1 MNTQTNENKRKYK
14 VIIKDSENK
23 IQEMH
28 SFELLENAIGCF
40 LEFQRRYSYYHKII
54 IEAIKL

>member
-1 MNTQTNENKRKYK
+1 MESKRKYK
-14 VIIKDSENK
+14 VIVRNSENK

-40 LEFQRRYSYYHKII
+40 LEFHRRFSYYHKII
-54 IEAIKL
+54 IEAIQL

>member
-1 MNTQTNENKRKYK
+1 MESKRKYK